1 MKTLE
6 LVADDLV
13 YPESPRWRDGRLWI
27 SDVHAYRLVTV
38 DSSTTE
44 VVCEVPGR
52 PAGSGFLPDGTLLLA
67 TALDRRLNVWD
78 GLELRTV
85 AEVPATGLLNDMV
98 VSPDGRAWFGDTGFR
113 LGVEDPRP
121 GRIFTYTV
129 AEGPKIA
136 AEDVWFPNGMV
147 ITGSEL
153 VVNESTA
160 DRTSV
165 FEILPD
171 GTLRRDRVLVEPG
184 PFPDGLAMDTDGS
197 YWIALFGGG
206 KFVHVNA
213 GGEVLEEID
222 TDGRIAVACAFGGGS
237 LYLCTAE
244 TTMADLRE
252 GRSRGYVQQLSNV

>member
-1 MKTLE
+1 MKALE
-6 LVADDLV
+6 VLADDLV
-13 YPESPRWRDGRLWI
+13 YPESPRWHDGRLWI

-38 DSSTTE
+38 GATTD

-52 PAGSGFLPDGTLLLA
+52 PAGSGFLPDGSLLLA

-78 GLELRTV
+78 GEFRPV

-98 VSPDGRAWFGDTGFR
+98 VGPDGRAWFGDTGFR
-113 LGVEDPRP
+113 LGVEEPRP
-121 GRIFTYTV
+121 GRIFTWTA
-129 AEGPKIA
+129 AEGPEVA

-147 ITGSEL
+147 ITGNEL

-165 FEILPD
+165 FRIQSD
-171 GTLRRDRVLVEPG
+171 GMLHRDRVLVEAG
-184 PFPDGLAMDTDGS
+184 PFPDGLAMDADGS

-206 KFVHVNA
+206 KFVHVSV
-213 GGEVLEEID
+213 GGDVLEEID
-222 TDGRIAVACAFGGGS
+222 TGGRIAVACAFGEGS

-252 GRSRGYVQQLSNV
+252 GRSRGYIHQLSNV

>member
-1 MKTLE
+1 MKLE
-6 LVADDLV
+6 VVADDLV

-38 DSSTTE
+38 GATVE

-78 GLELRTV
+78 GVALRAI

-98 VSPDGRAWFGDTGFR
+98 VHPDGRAWFGDTGFR
-113 LGVEDPRP
+113 LGVEEPRP
-121 GRIFTYTV
+121 GRIFTWSASDGLKV
-129 AEGPKIA
+129 A

-147 ITGSEL
+147 ISGSEL

-165 FEILPD
+165 FEIQPD
-171 GTLRRDRVLVEPG
+171 GTLRRDRTLVEPG

-197 YWIALFGGG
+197 LWIALFGGG
-206 KFVHVNA
+206 KFVHVSA
-213 GGEVLEEID
+213 RGEVLKEID
-222 TDGRIAVACAFGGGS
+222 TGGRIAVACAFGDGS